1 MSTTQLSLMDL
12 YKIGSHRGN
21 KASKLN
27 PKLKKYVYGTQ
38 QGMSLIDLA
47 LMQQKLENV
56 ENFLKQLGKTNKQV
70 IVVGT
75 STHVKSVTEKI
86 AKEMG
91 RGMPFVSNRWLGGTL
106 TNWSTV
112 KKTLKTLE
120 KNESIIAN
128 EKFFKEL
135 SRNEQLILMRETEKL
150 RKIFGGLV
158 DLKSNRP
165 GALVVLDASENVVA
179 IKEADLMNVPV
190 IALTNTGALD
200 LPTKLDYTVVC
211 NTNSTKLLAVVT
223 DRLVNAYGSGI
234 EESLKAIEN
243 EKKN

>member
-1 MSTTQLSLMDL
+1 MSTIQLSLMDL

-27 PKLKKYVYGTQ
+27 PKLKRYVYGTQ

-56 ENFLKQLGKTNKQV
+56 ENFLSHLGKTGKQV

-75 STHVKSVTEKI
+75 STHLKNITETV
-86 AKEMG
+86 AKAIG
-91 RGMPFVSNRWLGGTL
+91 RGMPYVNNRWLGGTL
-106 TNWSTV
+106 TNWATV

-120 KNESIIAN
+120 KNDNIINN

-135 SRNEQLILMRETEKL
+135 PRNEQLILTRETEKL

-158 DLKSNRP
+158 DLRSNRP
-165 GALVVLDASENVVA
+165 AAVVVLDASENTVA
-179 IKEADLMNVPV
+179 IKEADLMNIPV
-190 IALTNTGALD
+190 IALANTGTLE
-200 LPTKLDYTVVC
+200 LPSKLDYTLVC
-211 NTNSTKLLAVVT
+211 NNNSTKLIEILT
-223 DRLVNAYGSGI
+223 QLMIQAYDKGV
-234 EESLKAIEN
+234 EEGLKAVEV

>member
-21 KASKLN
+21 KSSKLN
-27 PKLKKYVYGTQ
+27 PKLKRYVYGTQ

-56 ENFLKQLGKTNKQV
+56 ESFLAHLGKTGKQI

-75 STHVKSVTEKI
+75 STHLKNVTENV
-86 AKEMG
+86 AKAIG
-91 RGMPFVSNRWLGGTL
+91 RGMPYVNNRWLGGTL
-106 TNWSTV
+106 TNWATV

-120 KNESIIAN
+120 KNDNIINN

-135 SRNEQLILMRETEKL
+135 SRNEQLILTRETDKL

-158 DLKSNRP
+158 DLRSNRP
-165 GALVVLDASENVVA
+165 AAVLVLDASENTVA
-179 IKEADLMNVPV
+179 IKEADLMNIPV
-190 IALTNTGALD
+190 IALANTGTLE
-200 LPTKLDYTVVC
+200 LPSKLDYTIVC
-211 NTNSTKLLAVVT
+211 NNNSTKLIEILT
-223 DRLVNAYGSGI
+223 QLMIQAYGKGV
-234 EESLKAIEN
+234 EEGLKAVEI